1 MFSLIYLALSRK
13 YVWAVVAFI
22 GLMIPLV
29 NILLM
34 ILLFILWG
42 LKGNQWI
49 YGDDTLTAT
58 QQKNYIDFFDR
69 IGIFAF
75 ALMVIVFVFWLLI
88 LVFGISTGMW
98 RMKSGGMEALYELQW
113 TEWLAEFE
121 QMMQQLEAM
130 EQVE

>member
-1 MFSLIYLALSRK
+1 
-13 YVWAVVAFI
+13 
-22 GLMIPLV
+22 
-29 NILLM
+29 
-34 ILLFILWG
+34 
-42 LKGNQWI
+42 
-49 YGDDTLTAT
+49 
-58 QQKNYIDFFDR
+58 
-69 IGIFAF
+69 
-75 ALMVIVFVFWLLI
+75 LLI